1 MILNHSRAHWSE
13 RCWKIRKRLPSLLT
27 GIWSLN
33 AAIISSRTSGN
44 LTSILR
50 VNGVPMR
57 WVSSSLLLRLTGRPI
72 SIFWVGSD
80 IVANSG
86 REGYFSSSIPNW
98 KNVIGSTTNLLNL
111 VRSRSNNHP
120 LGNRWYSEDR
130 STILGI
136 FHQIQIEGVSS
147 SSFNYLIV
155 TLFDNFLCTHL
166 KSIRSDVWIQW
177 VRRPNGGDR
186 PQLKKQVML
195 NNITDKL
202 CSPWSCWW
210 SSCI

>member
-1 MILNHSRAHWSE
+1 ML
-13 RCWKIRKRLPSLLT
+13 LPSLLT

-57 WVSSSLLLRLTGRPI
+57 WVSSSILLWLTGRPI

-86 REGYFSSSIPNW
+86 TEAYFSSSIPNW

-130 STILGI
+130 STILG
-136 FHQIQIEGVSS
+136 
-147 SSFNYLIV
+147 
-155 TLFDNFLCTHL
+155 NF
-166 KSIRSDVWIQW
+166 
-177 VRRPNGGDR
+177 VRF
-186 PQLKKQVML
+186 KQVFHLHRLITLLWPSLMTSFARTWNRYAPMYEVNGSEDPTAGMDL
-195 NNITDKL
+195 N
-202 CSPWSCWW
+202 
-210 SSCI
+210 

>member
-1 MILNHSRAHWSE
+1 ML
-13 RCWKIRKRLPSLLT
+13 LPSLLT

-72 SIFWVGSD
+72 SRFWIASD
-80 IVANSG
+80 IIANSG
-86 REGYFSSSIPNW
+86 TEAYFSSSIPNW

-111 VRSRSNNHP
+111 VGSRSNNYP
-120 LGNRWYSEDR
+120 LGKRWYSEDR

-136 FHQIQIEGVSS
+136 FHQIQTEGVSS
-147 SSFNYLIV
+147 SLFTYLIV

-166 KSIRSDVWIQW
+166 KSIRSDVWSQW
-177 VRRPNGGDR
+177 VWRPNSGDG
-186 PQLKKQVML
+186 PQLEIQVML
-195 NNITDKL
+195 SVTE
-202 CSPWSCWW
+202 
-210 SSCI
+210 